1 MSGDNM
7 NCKKNLHWLNAYL
20 DHTLPWL
27 ESQEVESHL
36 TLCPGCQHEYRRL
49 LRLRQVM
56 RSLNRQ
62 EPPADLG
69 LHLAIAISKEKHG
82 YAWQRFRMRLDD
94 LLRPILL
101 PAFSGVLL
109 TFLLFLVPMNSFFP
123 DSKLSA
129 SGRDIPVG
137 IFTEPRLDPAAI
149 RQILEVSNLKSVEKP
164 FTVETRVGVDGRVIN
179 YKLIDGPRDQ
189 ETVRKI
195 DQFLFFQV
203 IFDPA
208 TVFGRPT
215 TGTFIWSFNKIDVVG

>member
-1 MSGDNM
+1 M
-7 NCKKNLHWLNAYL
+7 NCKKSLHWLNEYL

-36 TLCPGCQHEYRRL
+36 TQCPGCQHEYRRL

-69 LHLAIAISKEKHG
+69 LHLAIAISKEKHS
-82 YAWQRFRMRLDD
+82 YAWQRVRVRLDD

-123 DSKLSA
+123 GAKLSA

-137 IFTEPRLDPAAI
+137 IFTGPRLDPAAI

-179 YKLIDGPRDQ
+179 YKLIDGPQDQ